1 MDSSERQRLTE
12 FLERLTYGLAE
23 AIGKN
28 CEVVLHDFSDP
39 EKSIVAIANGHIT
52 GRKVGDTVDV
62 LGLQLLRHPPSGDL
76 LNYRT
81 ETKSGKVLRSSSIFF
96 RDETGKIFS
105 SLCINLDISGLA
117 HLQHWL
123 QDLMGPLEN
132 GPHEEFEHSV
142 DAVLDRLIQD
152 SIHSTGK
159 EVLDLTRD
167 DKVAIISYLENKGA
181 FLIRYSVDRIAE
193 LLSISKYTI
202 YNYLDEIKSKSA
214 AKELARDKG
223 NADGNKH
230 REP

>member
-1 MDSSERQRLTE
+1 MPMGDDERQRLME
-12 FLERLTYGLAE
+12 FLTRLTHGLAE
-23 AIGKN
+23 AVGKN

-39 EKSIVAIANGHIT
+39 EKSIVAIGNGHIT

-96 RDETGKIFS
+96 RDEKGTIFG
-105 SLCINLDISGLA
+105 SLCINHDISGLV

-123 QDLMGPLEN
+123 QESMGSLET
-132 GPHEEFEHSV
+132 GVHEEFEHSV
-142 DAVLDRLIQD
+142 DSVLDRLIQD
-152 SIHSTGK
+152 SIRSTGK
-159 EVLDLTRD
+159 EVPDLTRD
-167 DKVAIISYLENKGA
+167 DKIAIISYLENKGA

-202 YNYLDEIKSKSA
+202 YNYLEEIKSKHLP
-214 AKELARDKG
+214 KEHHVTDV
-223 NADGNKH
+223 
-230 REP
+230 P